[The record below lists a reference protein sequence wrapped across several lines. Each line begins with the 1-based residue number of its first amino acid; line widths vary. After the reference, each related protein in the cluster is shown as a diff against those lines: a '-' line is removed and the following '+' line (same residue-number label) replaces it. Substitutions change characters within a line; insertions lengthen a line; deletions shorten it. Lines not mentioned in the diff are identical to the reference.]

1 MADTRRVLV
10 VEDERNIWAV
20 ITEALIEEGCD
31 VRSASNGRE
40 ALEIVL
46 AWKPDAIL
54 CDLMM
59 PVMDGWAF
67 REAMRDLPNGLGDV
81 PLIVLSGTREVRAHA
96 EAIGA
101 AGALPKPFDL
111 DEVVETVEQVL
122 RRHVPRRNGL
132 G

>member
-1 MADTRRVLV
+1 MADTCRVLV
-10 VEDERNIWAV
+10 VEDERSIRSV
-20 ITEALIEEGCD
+20 ITEALIEEGWD

-40 ALEIVL
+40 ALEVVL
-46 AWKPDAIL
+46 AWRPDAIL

-67 REAMRDLPNGLGDV
+67 REALRGLSDGLNDV

-96 EAIGA
+96 EALGV

-111 DEVVETVEQVL
+111 DEVVEAVEQVL
-122 RRHVPRRNGL
+122 PH
-132 G
+132 

>member
-1 MADTRRVLV
+1 MV
-10 VEDERNIWAV
+10 VEDERSIRSV
-20 ITEALIEEGCD
+20 ITEALIEEGWD

-40 ALEIVL
+40 ALEVVL
-46 AWKPDAIL
+46 AWRPDAIL

-67 REAMRDLPNGLGDV
+67 REALRGLSDGLNDV

-96 EAIGA
+96 EALGV

-111 DEVVETVEQVL
+111 DEVVEAVEQVL
-122 RRHVPRRNGL
+122 PH
-132 G
+132 